1 MEATQMTQIFTSLKR
16 TEMSFHPATGKSTTQ
31 VFDIYTLVE
40 VNGNKHI
47 GRHSFNGYVNYGFC
61 QWGVTDSKRIAM
73 QFGFS
78 L

>member
-1 MEATQMTQIFTSLKR
+1 MAHTEIFTSLKR
-16 TEMSFHPATGKSTTQ
+16 TETSFHPATGKSTTR

-40 VNGNKHI
+40 INGNKHI

-61 QWGVTDSKRIAM
+61 QWGVTDTKRIAEK
-73 QFGFS
+73 FGYP